1 MMYLDNG
8 GKKIGLALILVG
20 LMMVI
25 IGFGK
30 HFEESLKVATLTQ
43 NNMVN
48 FKEYEIMGGE
58 ISYKLPLN
66 WIAKEKVSKNS
77 NEIYNNEFISENAN
91 IYGAIEVVNGA
102 NGLEDVIEECLI
114 EIKGMGVNKYERDS
128 IKLNKMEVDTVEYD
142 IKFTND
148 SIKHAYEYYIP
159 YENNMIKVTF
169 MISDEKTRENTNVVF
184 ENIVKTFSFDN

>member
-48 FKEYEIMGGE
+48 FKEYEILGGE
-58 ISYKLPLN
+58 IRYKLPLN

-77 NEIYNNEFISENAN
+77 NEVYNNEFISENAN
-91 IYGAIEVVNGA
+91 IYGSIEVVNGT
-102 NGLEDVIEECLI
+102 NGLEDVIEECLM
-114 EIKGMGVNKYERDS
+114 EIKGMGVNEYERDS
-128 IKLNKMEVDTVEYD
+128 IKINKMKVDTVEYD
-142 IKFTND
+142 IEFTNN

-169 MISDEKTRENTNVVF
+169 MISDEKNRENTNVVF